1 MHGTTVYAAMR
12 NAHKRRQERQQSTPE
27 DKTHPDEVDE
37 QFDRAIAE
45 PITDTLVRMEQIEA
59 MLLEAQAS
67 KVFSLKETDGAKD
80 PETQYAQVKG
90 LIAMVEARIER
101 STNYRKLLGTCI
113 FFLSYFLWLR
123 CLDYGAGSNVSK
135 RYEIENSIMTA
146 VVGFLVL

>member
-1 MHGTTVYAAMR
+1 MQGTAVYSAMR
-12 NAHKRRQERQQSTPE
+12 NAHMRRQELQQSTRE
-27 DKTHPDEVDE
+27 DPDEADE

-59 MLLEAQAS
+59 MLQEAQAA
-67 KVFSLKETDGAKD
+67 KVFSLKEVDGAKD
-80 PETQYAQVKG
+80 PATQYAQLKG
-90 LIAMVEARIER
+90 LIAIVEARVER

-123 CLDYGAGSNVSK
+123 CLDHGAGSNVSK

-146 VVGFLVL
+146 VVGVLLL